1 MKAKLFLLLVAV
13 FNLMAVIAQNS
24 IHFSSTIKAMD
35 EPEQASVLTSLRSS
49 VVFKHEANTRVDSP
63 STMQIIYFNDSK
75 GSSTT
80 EHDEAYYL
88 KLAKKERTRGIVFTT
103 LGYPMIGAGT
113 YLFAAGM
120 QKLIIGDGIDAD
132 KPTAIGPLITAIISG
147 AGLLATG
154 IPFAIMGPIALS
166 DVKYYKKKA
175 EMKRTSY
182 NVEPTILNMHG
193 SKTACGLSFRLH
205 F

>member
-1 MKAKLFLLLVAV
+1 MKAKLSFLLVAV
-13 FNLMAVIAQNS
+13 FNLMAAIAQNS
-24 IHFSSTIKAMD
+24 FPLTSTNV
-35 EPEQASVLTSLRSS
+35 PEQASVLTGHRNS
-49 VVFKHEANTRVDSP
+49 VVFKHEANTLVDSP

-75 GSSTT
+75 GSNTV

-88 KLAKKERTRGIVFTT
+88 KLAKKERTRGIIFTT

-120 QKLIIGDGIDAD
+120 QKLIIGDGLDAD
-132 KPTAIGPLITAIISG
+132 EPSAIGPLVTAIISG

-154 IPFAIMGPIALS
+154 IPFAIMGPIALT

-175 EMKRTSY
+175 EMKKTSY
-182 NVEPTILNMHG
+182 NVEPALLNMHG